1 MKKILHKWIER
12 YFGTEESLLLTLIL
26 VVSVIVFATLGAVLG
41 PVFAAIILSFLLQGV
56 VNALVRY
63 GVPRALALIS
73 TYLLFVAG
81 FVSVIVGLIPIIG
94 RQTSLLI
101 GELPNMIGRLREIAV
116 ALPERYAEY
125 VSPEQFQLIT
135 ERLSEE
141 AGGLVEQAL
150 SFSISSFPG
159 IIGLMIYL
167 VLVPLLVL
175 FMLKDKDQLLLF
187 LTSLLP
193 EERSVMRTI
202 WNEMDMQFTNY
213 VLGKAIEILIVGL
226 VSYGAFL
233 VLGVDYAALLALLV
247 GLSVLVPYIG
257 ATVVTIPVLLV
268 GYMQWGFG
276 SELFWLFGVYGVI
289 QFLDGNVLIPVLFSE
304 VVNLHPV
311 FIIVS
316 VLFFGGI
323 WGFWGVFFAI
333 PLATLVK
340 AVFNAWPRRAQQ
352 EMDLQP
358 PLDLTAGSGGG
369 QDNNSSLSG

>member
-12 YFGTEESLLLTLIL
+12 YFGTEEALLLTIILIVSL
-26 VVSVIVFATLGAVLG
+26 VVFATLGAVLG
-41 PVFAAIILSFLLQGV
+41 PVFAALILSFLLQGL
-56 VNALVRY
+56 VNMLVRY
-63 GVPRALALIS
+63 GVPRALALVS

-101 GELPNMIGRLREIAV
+101 GELPNMIAGLRDLAV

-125 VSPEQFQLIT
+125 VSPEQFQSIT
-135 ERLSEE
+135 QRLSDEV
-141 AGGLVEQAL
+141 GRLLEQAL

-159 IIGLMIYL
+159 IIGVMIYL
-167 VLVPLLVL
+167 VLVPLLVM

-187 LTSLLP
+187 LSNLLP

-213 VLGKAIEILIVGL
+213 VRGKAIEILIIGL
-226 VSYGAFL
+226 LSYAVFL
-233 VLGVDYAALLALLV
+233 WLGVNYAALLALLV

-276 SELFWLFGVYGVI
+276 NDFFWLFGAYGVI
-289 QFLDGNVLIPVLFSE
+289 QFLDGNLLVPVLFSE

-316 VLFFGGI
+316 VLLFGGI

-352 EMDLQP
+352 ELNLQP
-358 PLDLTAGSGGG
+358 PLEFLAET
-369 QDNNSSLSG
+369 DNNEAPTAS